1 MANPV
6 KNQHYVPQFYLRE
19 FAESNEQLY
28 VYDKRTDKIF
38 PTHVK
43 NVAHESYFY
52 DIPKGWGD
60 STINRQV
67 YEKKLSG
74 IEAVYKRVLAVVLNH
89 EGSGSL
95 DFEAAW
101 GLADMLRTQ
110 FIRTRAARNLV
121 HELQTKVMQDLVDD
135 LVERNFPEVSEDAKP
150 TIEVDERNA
159 AMLMCEKILDA
170 ESLKAF
176 VEGLMGRFWTI
187 WHNRT
192 ATPFITSDHPVSF
205 AATSFAVRNFG
216 VAPCVPFGVEVAFPL
231 SPIRLLTVG
240 DPPNIQR
247 PNCSIVFA
255 DDDRVAKC
263 NKMQLYSS
271 HRHVFGREDDCE
283 AARALCNENSSLRS
297 PDDDR
302 VRVTSRKETGTT
314 ETMVF
319 VVPRYMPLD

>member
-95 DFEAAW
+95 DFGAIYRH
-101 GLADMLRTQ
+101 GLGSSQQTQLRRPLT
-110 FIRTRAARNLV
+110 
-121 HELQTKVMQDLVDD
+121 
-135 LVERNFPEVSEDAKP
+135 ERLCK
-150 TIEVDERNA
+150 
-159 AMLMCEKILDA
+159 L
-170 ESLKAF
+170 
-176 VEGLMGRFWTI
+176 
-187 WHNRT
+187 
-192 ATPFITSDHPVSF
+192 
-205 AATSFAVRNFG
+205 
-216 VAPCVPFGVEVAFPL
+216 L
-231 SPIRLLTVG
+231 SPTECHLSLLSRTIRGLTV
-240 DPPNIQR
+240 
-247 PNCSIVFA
+247 
-255 DDDRVAKC
+255 
-263 NKMQLYSS
+263 KMVL
-271 HRHVFGREDDCE
+271 RCG
-283 AARALCNENSSLRS
+283 SL
-297 PDDDR
+297 
-302 VRVTSRKETGTT
+302 
-314 ETMVF
+314 
-319 VVPRYMPLD
+319 